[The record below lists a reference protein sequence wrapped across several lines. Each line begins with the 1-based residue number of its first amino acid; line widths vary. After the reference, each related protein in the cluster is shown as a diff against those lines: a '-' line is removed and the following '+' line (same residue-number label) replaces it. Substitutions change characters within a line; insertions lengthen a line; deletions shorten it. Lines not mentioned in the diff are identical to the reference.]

1 MIKGFYNLTSGM
13 LSQGRRLDVVANN
26 MTNISTAGF
35 KAEHYTDR
43 TFDEV
48 MAVRVGNLDKSHYE
62 ELPTYQA
69 YILAPDQL
77 YTDYTQGA
85 PEETNLPLDF
95 CILGEGFF
103 AIQTMDGVAYTRA
116 GSFTLDNEGYL
127 CLSELGYVLDNEGE
141 PIQLPTDQIYVD
153 QDGGIYIL
161 NNRNYIATLGVDKL
175 NVDKLGNLATEDGE
189 YLGTLGVYMFDDN
202 GELERTPY
210 GLFTGDGAQLNENAT
225 ILQKYVERS
234 NVDMVKEMV
243 NMMSTQ
249 RALQSAAQMSKIYGE
264 VITRVVGDIGRMQ

>member
-1 MIKGFYNLTSGM
+1 MMRGFYNLTSGM

-48 MAVRVGNLDKSHYE
+48 MVSRIGNKIKTPYQTME
-62 ELPTYQA
+62 TYQSH
-69 YILAPDQL
+69 ILAPDQL

-95 CILGEGFF
+95 AIVGEGFF
-103 AIQTMDGVAYTRA
+103 AIDTGDGTAYTRA

-127 CLSELGYVLDNEGE
+127 CLSELGRVLDPEGN
-141 PIQLPTDQIYVD
+141 PIQLPTDK
-153 QDGGIYIL
+153 L
-161 NNRNYIATLGVDKL
+161 EVDKR
-175 NVDKLGNLATEDGE
+175 GNLSTKDGA
-189 YLGTLGVYMFDDN
+189 YLGTLGVYTFEDN
-202 GELERTPY
+202 QALERTPY
-210 GLFTGDGAQLNENAT
+210 GLFLGENAQVSEDAT
-225 ILQKYVERS
+225 IMNKWVERS

-243 NMMSTQ
+243 KMISTQ
-249 RALQSAAQMSKIYGE
+249 RALQSAAQMSKIYDQ
-264 VITRVVGDIGRMQ
+264 VIKHAVNDIGRL